1 MKSLVKILLML
12 ILLGSGTVKL
22 QANTAFPGLTDAAAL
37 SGAQDIIGIYSGFT
51 QIFSNEMVNA
61 TIFASYLGYP
71 FAIKPS
77 TLYIGFG
84 LGGAILNS
92 EQIKAASTDTEVTS
106 DSIPPRLGSL
116 NMAINFGFGI
126 SKKLDLY
133 FSILPN
139 AKLALPKLG
148 DIALNT
154 NIATAKVKL
163 DYNIFPGEV
172 FGFGLA
178 VAPYLAWSRGAIS
191 MTKKNLNVTNRDFS
205 IDGVR
210 STVTNFTYD
219 AIFSVNW
226 HFLSSGGE
234 IRVWYDLIFIFP
246 YMGLGL
252 GAQTGLLDT
261 NLTLEGDIDIDI
273 DGTKFNSTTSPR
285 IGARAKPAFLN
296 QRFFLGFEIKFPI
309 TKGFVF
315 PLRLGAELHWDIGQ
329 KLFGA
334 ALGIAFQF

>member
-1 MKSLVKILLML
+1 ML
-12 ILLGSGTVKL
+12 TLLGSGTVKL
-22 QANTAFPGLTDAAAL
+22 QAKANTAFPGLTDVTAL
-37 SGAQDIIGIYSGFT
+37 SGVQDIVDIYSGFT
-51 QIFSNEMVNA
+51 QVFSNEMVNA

-77 TLYIGFG
+77 TLYVGFG
-84 LGGAILNS
+84 LGAAILNS
-92 EQIKAASTDTEVTS
+92 EQIKAASTDNEITS

-133 FSILPN
+133 FSLLPN

-154 NIATAKVKL
+154 NIATARVKL
-163 DYNIFPGEV
+163 DYNIFPGEI

-178 VAPYLAWSRGAIS
+178 VSPYLAWSRGTIS
-191 MTKKNLNVTNRDFS
+191 MTKQGLSVTNRDFS
-205 IDGVR
+205 TGSSR
-210 STVTNFTYD
+210 GTVTNFTYD
-219 AIFSVNW
+219 AIFSMNW
-226 HFLSSGGE
+226 HFLSGGGE
-234 IRVWYDLIFIFP
+234 IRVWYDLLFIFP
-246 YMGLGL
+246 YMGLGI
-252 GAQTGLLDT
+252 GGQTGLLDT
-261 NLTLEGDIDIDI
+261 NLTLKGDIDIDI
-273 DGTKFNSTTSPR
+273 NGTPFNSTTSPG
-285 IGARAKPAFLN
+285 IGARAKPALLN

-309 TKGFVF
+309 TNDFAF

-329 KLFGA
+329 RLFGA

>member
-12 ILLGSGTVKL
+12 TLLGSGTVKL
-22 QANTAFPGLTDAAAL
+22 QANTAFPGLTDVAAL
-37 SGAQDIIGIYSGFT
+37 SGTQEIIEIYSGFT
-51 QIFSNEMVNA
+51 QVFSNEMVNA
-61 TIFASYLGYP
+61 TIFAGYLGYP
-71 FAIKPS
+71 FAIKSS

-92 EQIKAASTDTEVTS
+92 DKIKAASTDTEITS

-116 NMAINFGFGI
+116 NMAINLGFGI

-133 FSILPN
+133 FSLLPN
-139 AKLALPKLG
+139 VKLALPKIG
-148 DIALNT
+148 NIALNT
-154 NIATAKVKL
+154 NIATAKVRL
-163 DYNIFPGEV
+163 DYNIFPGEI
-172 FGFGLA
+172 FGFGLT
-178 VAPYLAWSRGAIS
+178 VSPYLTWSRGTIS
-191 MTKKNLNVTNRDFS
+191 MTKKGLNITDRDFS
-205 IDGVR
+205 TGSGI
-210 STVTNFTYD
+210 VTNFTYD
-219 AIFSVNW
+219 AIFSTNW
-226 HFLSSGGE
+226 NLLSGGGE

-252 GAQTGLLDT
+252 GGQTGLFDT

-273 DGTKFNSTTSPR
+273 DGTSFSSKTSPS
-285 IGARAKPAFLN
+285 IGARAKPALFN

-309 TKGFVF
+309 TKNFAF
-315 PLRLGAELHWDIGQ
+315 PLRMGAELHWDIGQ

>member
-1 MKSLVKILLML
+1 ML
-12 ILLGSGTVKL
+12 TLLGSGTVKL
-22 QANTAFPGLTDAAAL
+22 QANTAFPGLTDVAAL
-37 SGAQDIIGIYSGFT
+37 SGTQEIIETYSGFT
-51 QIFSNEMVNA
+51 QVFSNEMVNA

-71 FAIKPS
+71 FAIKSS

-84 LGGAILNS
+84 FGGAILNS
-92 EQIKAASTDTEVTS
+92 DKIKAASTDTAITS

-133 FSILPN
+133 LSLLPN
-139 AKLALPKLG
+139 VKLAIPKLG
-148 DIALNT
+148 AIALNT
-154 NIATAKVKL
+154 NIATAKVRL
-163 DYNIFPGEV
+163 DYNIFPGDI
-172 FGFGLA
+172 FGFGLT
-178 VAPYLAWSRGAIS
+178 VSSYLAWSRGTIS
-191 MTKKNLNVTNRDFS
+191 MTKENLNVNNRDFS
-205 IDGVR
+205 TDSG
-210 STVTNFTYD
+210 SGTVTNFTYD
-219 AIFSVNW
+219 AIFSTNW
-226 HFLSSGGE
+226 NLLSSGGE

-252 GAQTGLLDT
+252 GGQTGLFDT

-273 DGTKFNSTTSPR
+273 DGTKFNSKTSPS
-285 IGARAKPAFLN
+285 IGARAKPALFN

-309 TKGFVF
+309 TKDFAF